1 MEWPSLLWP
10 EGQTES
16 ADVGGR
22 AMKAIPVK
30 PVRCAIYTRVS
41 TDQGLDQEF
50 NSLDAQYDA
59 SSAYI
64 KSQAHAGWGD
74 RGSCCV
80 PADKS
85 GQPVEPGAE
94 LFVEGRYGQQ
104 IRIPTW
110 RRDDLQAH
118 GQAGLVEARRNADR
132 GRARKG
138 RPYNDLHPAMV
149 AVHRAAS
156 DLGRP
161 TGLHREGKYLRGGQ

>member
-1 MEWPSLLWP
+1 M
-10 EGQTES
+10 
-16 ADVGGR
+16 
-22 AMKAIPVK
+22 
-30 PVRCAIYTRVS
+30 
-41 TDQGLDQEF
+41 
-50 NSLDAQYDA
+50 
-59 SSAYI
+59 
-64 KSQAHAGWGD
+64 
-74 RGSCCV
+74 
-80 PADKS
+80 PADES
-85 GQPVEPGAE
+85 GQSVEPGAE

-104 IRIPTW
+104 IRIPTR

-138 RPYNDLHPAMV
+138 RPYNDLHPAML